1 MDGERTKKNLRIG
14 VAGLGQC
21 GGAMALSFALS
32 GYEAIAI
39 NTSMTDL
46 RGLDL
51 PDSRKFHLTCKNR
64 DGVGRD
70 RELGGEILRANAENV
85 LDVAHRTLRRCEHL
99 IVCGGL
105 AGGTGGNLGGLI
117 RILNEFKRPVTALGV
132 LPATADST
140 VDKFNA
146 VMALADISKSPVYS
160 IALVDNSR
168 LPRRFPKATVTNL
181 FRLANNF
188 VAGGFDYI
196 NKISVD
202 PYYAPVH
209 VFDGEDFRKVLT
221 GRGALIWGMTENF
234 LVPDPEGH
242 EKTIK
247 RMIIENS
254 IWPEGYNL
262 ATAKRA
268 ALIIS
273 APDAYI
279 RKLRGDFWGQWV
291 SILSD
296 LTKGCGCYYGL
307 FRSPEGVKPR
317 LSVMFS
323 GLDFP
328 DSIVRLMDSTRMEAQ
343 MLQMKLDRDLGSEEM
358 EEAGQVELFEELELD
373 SVFEDMKNVRIVSEV
388 EEKDTG
394 IEKLGIEE
402 EEDTQLEEQE
412 QLEEKRKKLEE
423 KAGKI
428 SEEALEEHEEYR
440 ARRKIPALVYL
451 SAAVIIVIAALLF
464 TWNKIWISQTP
475 EAVEQT
481 VHPSGAAEE
490 TALPVKV
497 IKLPAQL
504 VKLSPSGDGFC
515 LVLEKDVNSLKLY
528 NSQGTLVKEYK
539 LTINETSI
547 RSIPEGIF
555 FTQNI
560 ITSEGTRDRFY
571 PLAVELD
578 YPTPM
583 EDEAVEEG
591 DGIYLGGYPGEPPEG
606 FYSRGNIIL
615 ESADVVELSSFVKFR
630 RTPVIVYEEAS
641 YLLPEELEK
650 TESEITALV
659 NKWRSSWSGKDLNT
673 FIDCFS
679 DYFKPRRGN
688 MFNWVQ
694 NKRRSFKNARNITVK
709 IDKLQ
714 IFAAEE
720 YAAAEFEQDFSTDGY
735 DDFGLKRLYLK
746 KEGDSWKIMAEDWF
760 ALE

>member
-1 MDGERTKKNLRIG
+1 MDGERTKKNLRLGI
-14 VAGLGQC
+14 VGLGQC

-32 GYEAIAI
+32 GYESIAI
-39 NTSMTDL
+39 NTSITDL

-70 RELGGEILRANAENV
+70 RDLGGEILRANAENV
-85 LDVAHRTLRRCEHL
+85 LEVAHRTLRRCEHL

-117 RILNEFKRPVTALGV
+117 RILNEFKRPVTVLGA
-132 LPATADST
+132 LPATSDST
-140 VDKFNA
+140 IDKFNA
-146 VMALADISKSPVYS
+146 VRGLADVSKSPVYS
-160 IALVDNSR
+160 IALVDNGR

-181 FRLANNF
+181 FRLSNNF

-202 PYYAPVH
+202 PYYAPVQ

-221 GRGALIWGMTENF
+221 GRGAMIWGMTENF
-234 LVPDPEGH
+234 LVPDPEGR

-254 IWPEGYNL
+254 VWPDGYNL
-262 ATAKRA
+262 ASAKRA

-291 SILSD
+291 STLSN
-296 LTKGCGCYYGL
+296 LTKGCACYYGL
-307 FRSPEGVKPR
+307 FRAPEGVKPR

-323 GLDFP
+323 GMDFP

-373 SVFEDMKNVRIVSEV
+373 SVFEDIMSEQV
-388 EEKDTG
+388 V
-394 IEKLGIEE
+394 IEAAPDDSKIETLGE
-402 EEDTQLEEQE
+402 EEDGDTELEEQE
-412 QLEEKRKKLEE
+412 QREEKRKVLEE

-428 SEEALEEHEEYR
+428 SEEAIEKEVEHE
-440 ARRKIPALVYL
+440 AKSSTKRKIPALVYL
-451 SAAVIIVIAALLF
+451 SAAIVIVIAAFLF
-464 TWNKIWISQTP
+464 TWSNIWIKHTP
-475 EAVEQT
+475 ESAEQI
-481 VHPSGAAEE
+481 VPPSGIAEE
-490 TALPVKV
+490 KSLPAKAS
-497 IKLPAQL
+497 KLPAQL
-504 VKLSPSGDGFC
+504 VKLVPSDDGFS
-515 LVLEKDVNSLKLY
+515 LVLEKDVNSLKMY
-528 NSQGTLVKEYK
+528 NAQGTLVKEYK

-547 RSIPEGIF
+547 RSIPKGVF

-560 ITSEGTRDRFY
+560 LASEGTRDRFY
-571 PLAVELD
+571 PLAIELD
-578 YPTPM
+578 YPTPL
-583 EDEAVEEG
+583 EDETAPEG
-591 DGIYLGGYPGEPPEG
+591 DGIYLGGYPGTPPEG

-615 ESADVVELSSFVKFR
+615 ESADAVELSSFVKFR
-630 RTPVIVYEEAS
+630 RTPVIVSEKAS

-650 TESEITALV
+650 TESEIAALV
-659 NKWRSSWSGKDLNT
+659 NKWRDSWSGKDLNS

-694 NKRRSFKNARNITVK
+694 DKRKSFKNAKNITVK

-720 YAAAEFEQDFSTDGY
+720 YVVAEFEQDFST
-735 DDFGLKRLYLK
+735 
-746 KEGDSWKIMAEDWF
+746 
-760 ALE
+760 